1 MTPARAKPKAKTGA
15 PKGSGSK
22 FTQAYADR
30 ICQDVSN
37 GIPLRQVARDLK
49 IEWRTVYN
57 WMEAHPPFATAI
69 ARARELGQE
78 AILEDTLRLADTPV
92 SGEITTTKPDG
103 SVERKV
109 EDMLGHRKLQIETRL
124 KLLAKWNPKRY
135 GDKIEL
141 RGDPSAPIALV
152 LNGSDVNG

>member
-1 MTPARAKPKAKTGA
+1 MTRAPAKPKRGA

-22 FTQAYADR
+22 FTQAFADR

-92 SGEITTTKPDG
+92 AGVTRTVKDDG
-103 SVERKV
+103 KVEEKT

-141 RGDPSAPIALV
+141 RGDPAAPLALI